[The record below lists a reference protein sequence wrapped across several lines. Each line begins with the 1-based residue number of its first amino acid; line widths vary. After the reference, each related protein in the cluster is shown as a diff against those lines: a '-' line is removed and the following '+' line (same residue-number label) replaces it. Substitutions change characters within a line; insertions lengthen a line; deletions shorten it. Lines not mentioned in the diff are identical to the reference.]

1 MQLRILALTALAV
14 AAACPALAE
23 NQIWTAAG
31 VSAKPFSNEAISL
44 SFDADLRYQ
53 PDGDL
58 DTIELRPGIGYRLND
73 TFKISGGYLWGSV
86 RQDGPDRK
94 EHRLWQQLSYDF
106 GKAYGFEFDGRSRL
120 EERRRE
126 GWDDTGW
133 RLRQEFAAKRPLAGT
148 PFDIALSTDL
158 FFELNDTDWGQSGGF
173 TEARSQLLLVWDIS
187 DDVSW
192 ELGYMNQ
199 FENERGAPDETNHH
213 IVLTVSRDF

>member
-1 MQLRILALTALAV
+1 MALAS

-31 VSAKPFSNEAISL
+31 TQAKPFENKAISL

-73 TFKISGGYLWGSV
+73 RFKISGGYLWAST
-86 RQDGPDRK
+86 RRDGPDRK

-106 GKAYGFEFDGRSRL
+106 GEVYGFEVDGRSRL

-126 GWDDTGW
+126 GWNDTGW
-133 RLRQEFAAKRPLAGT
+133 RLRQKFGVKRPLEGT
-148 PFDIALSTDL
+148 PFDVSLSTDL
-158 FFELNDTDWGQSGGF
+158 FFELNDTDWGQSDGF
-173 TEARSQLLLVWDIS
+173 TEARSQLLLEWDMN
-187 DDVSW
+187 DKVSW
-192 ELGYMNQ
+192 EIGYMHQ

-213 IVLTVSRDF
+213 LVISVSHHF